1 MDLSKLE
8 TILLRD
14 AINHYL
20 KYQIGIGTTQAL
32 EYEEILK
39 KIEDHL
45 RLLNW

>member
-1 MDLSKLE
+1 MDLSKLQ

-14 AINHYL
+14 AVNHYL
-20 KYQIGIGTTQAL
+20 KHQIGINTTQAL
-32 EYEEILK
+32 EYEDILK

>member
-1 MDLSKLE
+1 MDLTKLE

-14 AINHYL
+14 AVNHYL
-20 KYQIGIGTTQAL
+20 KHQIGINTTQAL
-32 EYEEILK
+32 EYEDILK